1 MILIETPKQKNKTT
15 FLNFNLKK
23 LKNTYETINLLMF

>member
-23 LKNTYETINLLMF
+23 LKNTHESINPLTF